1 MPPFEPI
8 TAAASGRIEMAVEP
22 WHWIALVVF
31 VVALLLVDVLLFHR
45 RAHKIS
51 LREATIETSIWL
63 SIGFAFTGVIY
74 LLAEPGHKGT
84 AVGEYLAAFLIEQ
97 SLSVDNVF
105 VWAVILSY
113 FAIPAEYQFRVLF
126 WGVFGAIALRA
137 AFIFAGVALV
147 ETFAITLGIFGLV
160 LLYTAGKL
168 AFGADDEVDPQQS
181 VTLRVVRRIVP
192 STTQLHGQHL
202 FVHENGR
209 RLATPLFAVLILIE
223 ATDILFAFDSIPAIF
238 GVTRHVFIIFS
249 AVTFAMLGLRALYFL
264 VGGMQDR
271 FRYLNTGLAVI
282 LAFVGIKLILGYT
295 SEEFSFPVDDLH
307 LPVWVSLGVIVVTL
321 AVSIVASVYADR
333 RRPSG
338 PSPTT

>member
-1 MPPFEPI
+1 MSHIPLL
-8 TAAASGRIEMAVEP
+8 AAGSSGQVEMSVEP

-31 VVALLLVDVLLFHR
+31 VVALLLIDVLLFHR

-51 LREATIETSIWL
+51 LREAGIESAVWI
-63 SIGFAFTGVIY
+63 SIGFAFTGIVY
-74 LLAEPGHKGT
+74 LLADPGHKGA

-113 FAIPAEYQFRVLF
+113 FAVPAEYQFRVLF

-147 ETFAITLGIFGLV
+147 ETFAVTLGIFGVV
-160 LLYTAGKL
+160 LLYTSAKL
-168 AFGADDEVDPQQS
+168 AFGSDDEVDPQNS

-192 STTQLHGQHL
+192 STDDFDGQHL
-202 FVHENGR
+202 FTRKNGK

-223 ATDILFAFDSIPAIF
+223 ATDLLFAFDSIPAIF

-271 FRYLNTGLAVI
+271 FRYLNTGIAVI
-282 LAFVGIKLILGYT
+282 LGFVGLKLILGYT
-295 SEEFSFPVDDLH
+295 SEEFSFPVEHLD

-321 AVSIVASVYADR
+321 AVAMIVSVIVDR
-333 RRPSG
+333 RERQGITP
-338 PSPTT
+338 PD